1 SFFEVILER
10 LASGDFNDYFSRNNL
25 DVELV
30 DKLSITLNSINQVLE
45 EAEKMQYKST
55 YVKKW
60 LDDLKD
66 AIYEADQISDEIAT
80 DAQLNKLKAE
90 SDSVTSTTFE
100 SRIKELIGM
109 LELLVKQ
116 KEILGLKGGAR
127 CASNE
132 GGISWKSLK
141 KLPTTL
147 PEDKANL
154 HGRDV
159 EKEEIIKFLLSDNDG
174 SNRVPVLSIVGLG
187 GMGKTTLAEV
197 VYNDYRIKEHFE
209 RIAWVY
215 VSEYFDVV
223 RLTNEIISRLDH
235 SLADGEDLNQL
246 QQELHQRITGKKY
259 LLVLDDVRNGKD
271 ECWEQLLLPFN
282 HGSFG
287 SKIIVTTRDK
297 EVASVMKSAQILH
310 LKQLEESDCWSLFVR
325 HAFYGKNVSEYPNL
339 ESIGRKIVD
348 KCGGSPLAVRTL
360 GDLLRMKFSADEW

>member
-1 SFFEVILER
+1 MAEPVAGAFLSSFFEVILER
-10 LASGDFNDYFSRNNL
+10 LASRDFHDYFNRNKL
-25 DVELV
+25 DGGFV
-30 DKLSITLNSINQVLE
+30 DKLGITLNSINQVLE
-45 EAEKMQYKST
+45 EAENMQYKST

-60 LDDLKD
+60 LDDLKH
-66 AIYEADQISDEIAT
+66 AVYVTDQIFDEIAT

-90 SDSVTSTTFE
+90 SDSVNSSTFE
-100 SRIKELIGM
+100 SRIKELIEM

-132 GGISWKSLK
+132 GVGISWKSLK
-141 KLPTTL
+141 KLPTTM

-154 HGRDV
+154 QGRDV
-159 EKEEIIKFLLSDNDG
+159 EKEEIINFLLSDNDG
-174 SNRVPVLSIVGLG
+174 GNRVPVLSIIGLG

-197 VYNDYRIKEHFE
+197 VYNDVRIRDHFD
-209 RIAWVY
+209 RKAWVY
-215 VSEYFDVV
+215 VSEYFDAV
-223 RLTNEIISRLDH
+223 RLTKEIISRFWLDD
-235 SLADGEDLNQL
+235 SLADGEGLNLL
-246 QQELHQRITGKKY
+246 QQQLHQGIAGKRY
-259 LLVLDDVRNGKD
+259 LLVLDVVRNGKD

-325 HAFYGKNVSEYPNL
+325 HAFYGKNVS
-339 ESIGRKIVD
+339 G
-348 KCGGSPLAVRTL
+348 
-360 GDLLRMKFSADEW
+360 